1 MLVIAFG
8 VVFVFSFCL
17 QNTSLFQEI
26 KREINVNL
34 EYNKLLKRAKFYRVF
49 TREENIGENMGRLMF
64 GYQITMLIKSNGF
77 YVNSQ
82 VILLEM
88 AKFEVFT
95 KSSGMRTHIPKALV
109 VTVLGPQNDHNTNA
123 AKSLRSFAK
132 QLEISGVKVRET
144 KAQ

>member
-1 MLVIAFG
+1 
-8 VVFVFSFCL
+8 
-17 QNTSLFQEI
+17 
-26 KREINVNL
+26 
-34 EYNKLLKRAKFYRVF
+34 
-49 TREENIGENMGRLMF
+49 
-64 GYQITMLIKSNGF
+64 MLIKSNGF

>member
-1 MLVIAFG
+1 M
-8 VVFVFSFCL
+8 
-17 QNTSLFQEI
+17 FQQI
-26 KREINVNL
+26 KREIDVNL

-49 TREENIGENMGRLMF
+49 TREENIATRTFQMVFGSLMF
-64 GYQITMLIKSNGF
+64 GYQITMLIKSNDF
-77 YVNSQ
+77 LVNSQ

-144 KAQ
+144 KAE

>member
-1 MLVIAFG
+1 MKRKSNKTTNMTSYSSARNLNRISTHRKITRFAHFIWFW
-8 VVFVFSFCL
+8 VVWSFC
-17 QNTSLFQEI
+17 
-26 KREINVNL
+26 
-34 EYNKLLKRAKFYRVF
+34 
-49 TREENIGENMGRLMF
+49 
-64 GYQITMLIKSNGF
+64 YQLTMLLRSNGF
-77 YVNSQ
+77 MVNSQ

-132 QLEISGVKVRET
+132 QLEISGVKVRKTNAE
-144 KAQ
+144 

>member
-1 MLVIAFG
+1 M
-8 VVFVFSFCL
+8 SFDVWVP
-17 QNTSLFQEI
+17 NHYAHKI
-26 KREINVNL
+26 KWFL
-34 EYNKLLKRAKFYRVF
+34 
-49 TREENIGENMGRLMF
+49 
-64 GYQITMLIKSNGF
+64 
-77 YVNSQ
+77 VNSQ

-144 KAQ
+144 KAE

>member
-1 MLVIAFG
+1 MVL
-8 VVFVFSFCL
+8 
-17 QNTSLFQEI
+17 
-26 KREINVNL
+26 
-34 EYNKLLKRAKFYRVF
+34 
-49 TREENIGENMGRLMF
+49 GRLMF
-64 GYQITMLIKSNGF
+64 GYQITMSIKSNGF
-77 YVNSQ
+77 LVNSQ

-132 QLEISGVKVRET
+132 QLEISGVKVRKT
-144 KAQ
+144 KAE

>member
-1 MLVIAFG
+1 M
-8 VVFVFSFCL
+8 
-17 QNTSLFQEI
+17 FQQK

-49 TREENIGENMGRLMF
+49 TREENIATCTFQMVLDLLMF
-64 GYQITMLIKSNGF
+64 GYQIIMLIKSNGF
-77 YVNSQ
+77 LVNSQ

-144 KAQ
+144 KAE

>member
-1 MLVIAFG
+1 ML
-8 VVFVFSFCL
+8 L
-17 QNTSLFQEI
+17 
-26 KREINVNL
+26 R
-34 EYNKLLKRAKFYRVF
+34 
-49 TREENIGENMGRLMF
+49 
-64 GYQITMLIKSNGF
+64 SNGF
-77 YVNSQ
+77 MVNSQ

-132 QLEISGVKVRET
+132 QLEISGVKVRKTNAE
-144 KAQ
+144 

>member
-1 MLVIAFG
+1 M
-8 VVFVFSFCL
+8 
-17 QNTSLFQEI
+17 
-26 KREINVNL
+26 
-34 EYNKLLKRAKFYRVF
+34 
-49 TREENIGENMGRLMF
+49 
-64 GYQITMLIKSNGF
+64 
-77 YVNSQ
+77 VNSQ

-132 QLEISGVKVRET
+132 QLEISGVKVRKTNAE
-144 KAQ
+144 